1 MFFYLYR
8 ASISWVNQQGT
19 IKIKLQNNEA
29 WEKKHDKNKFIQN
42 GSCLHQFLAQ
52 EIEKIITLQKETKLN
67 LCPPSMKSSP

>member
-1 MFFYLYR
+1 MKHGR
-8 ASISWVNQQGT
+8 
-19 IKIKLQNNEA
+19 
-29 WEKKHDKNKFIQN
+29 KKHDKNKFIQN